1 MKIFI
6 DEIDSGEPKPLGYAN
21 MVSYPA
27 HFRCTMFH
35 GWARFVPADENLEAY
50 LNHEIEVEI
59 AHERIDCLRPSADR
73 QHHVVPL
80 AEAFSY
86 HVCGQVK
93 TIVHHSEP
101 SGNRT
106 TYIVAG
112 DAAFSLS
119 LADLGSLR
127 PGEGDAVE
135 FDVYGLSLWDE
146 SI

>member
-1 MKIFI
+1 
-6 DEIDSGEPKPLGYAN
+6 

-27 HFRCTMFH
+27 RIRCALFR
-35 GWARFVPADENLEAY
+35 GWARFVPADENLEAF

-59 AHERIDCLRPSADR
+59 AHERIDRLLPSADR
-73 QHHVVPL
+73 QYHVVPL
-80 AEAFSY
+80 AKTFDY
-86 HVCGQVK
+86 HVCGEVK
-93 TIVHHSEP
+93 TIAHHSEP

-112 DAAFSLS
+112 DAAFALS

-127 PGEGDAVE
+127 LNIGDAVE
-135 FDVYGLSLWDE
+135 FDVYGLSLWDD